1 MEFEWLAIPGLIIWT
16 GIILL
21 PWRPWS
27 VRESLDAGSGVATA
41 DLAGVTVIIPA
52 RNEQDVIGTTLSG
65 LATQGTG
72 LRIVLVDDQSTDA
85 TISTALQSGLDNLRV
100 IPGTALPTGWSGKLW
115 ALEQGRT
122 GVTSEYIL
130 LLDADIELRPGTIAA
145 LLDKMNNHR
154 LHFVSLMA
162 CLRMES
168 LWEKL
173 LMPAF
178 IFFFKLLY
186 PFHLSNSASRL
197 IAAAAGG
204 CILIKTNT
212 LNEIGGFSA
221 IKDEL
226 IDDCALA
233 RRVKD
238 RGHRTW
244 IGLTHSAISQR
255 RYDTLNTIWEMVT
268 RTAFTQLKYSLLL
281 LLLCTL
287 LMAAAFIMP
296 IAAFATLLPTVMVMA
311 ACSLTLMIISYL
323 PTLNYYGK
331 SRLWALTLPVI
342 GAIYLLMTWSS
353 AVNHWIGT
361 GAQWKQRAYKN
372 RAG

>member
-27 VRESLDAGSGVATA
+27 VRESLDAVNGLSTA

-85 TISTALQSGLDNLRV
+85 TIRTALQSGLDNLRI
-100 IPGTALPTGWSGKLW
+100 IPGTALPSGWSGKLW

-186 PFHLSNSASRL
+186 PFHLSNSASCKVDGHHVNSKSYM
-197 IAAAAGG
+197 IQNA
-204 CILIKTNT
+204 
-212 LNEIGGFSA
+212 SA
-221 IKDEL
+221 IL
-226 IDDCALA
+226 
-233 RRVKD
+233 
-238 RGHRTW
+238 
-244 IGLTHSAISQR
+244 
-255 RYDTLNTIWEMVT
+255 
-268 RTAFTQLKYSLLL
+268 
-281 LLLCTL
+281 
-287 LMAAAFIMP
+287 
-296 IAAFATLLPTVMVMA
+296 
-311 ACSLTLMIISYL
+311 
-323 PTLNYYGK
+323 
-331 SRLWALTLPVI
+331 
-342 GAIYLLMTWSS
+342 
-353 AVNHWIGT
+353 
-361 GAQWKQRAYKN
+361 
-372 RAG
+372 